1 MPPNFRLK
9 AFCLLLRDN
18 QMLLSKHFDKNRN
31 DYFVRPLG
39 GTVEFQE
46 RSEDTLRRE
55 IKEEIGAEIIESQ
68 LITVIEDI
76 FDYRGEPYHD
86 VVFLYQAKFADASW
100 YQKDDIVC
108 TEMDGAVFPT
118 YWLSLEEVKEN
129 GYRLVPDGL
138 EAVLKNTLLS

>member
-1 MPPNFRLK
+1 MPPTFRLK
-9 AFCLLLRDN
+9 AFCLLLRGN

-55 IKEEIGAEIIESQ
+55 IKEEIGADVTAPQ
-68 LITVIEDI
+68 LVTVIEDI

-86 VVFLYQAKFADASW
+86 VVFLYRAKFADESW

-108 TEMDGAVFPT
+108 TEIDGAVFPT
-118 YWLSLEEVKEN
+118 FWLTLAEIQEN
-129 GYRLVPDGL
+129 GYRLVPSGL
-138 EAVLKNTLLS
+138 VDIIKKMPSL